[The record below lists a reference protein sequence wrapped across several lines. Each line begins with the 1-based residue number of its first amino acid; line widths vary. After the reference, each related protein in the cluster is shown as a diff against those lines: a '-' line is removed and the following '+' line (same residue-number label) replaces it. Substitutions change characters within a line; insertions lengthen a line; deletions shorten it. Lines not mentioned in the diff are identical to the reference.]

1 MARNSTGIYRRGA
14 IWWITWM
21 DAAGVQQR
29 ESTGSKIKADADYLL
44 VCRKKAVAEGL
55 IPVTSRLKKHTI
67 TFDELAERYLAAC
80 QHQKSHRDKKSLLNR
95 LKCTFGP
102 MKLIDITREAVERYQ
117 SERQTEKRLPK
128 KEGGECGGAV
138 KPATVN
144 RELATLKH
152 MFSKAEEWG
161 LIPDSSLKGIRRVKL
176 ARENNKRLRFLSVE
190 ESRLLVSVSRA
201 GLRELIIFALNTGCR
216 RGEIFNLK
224 WEHVDLKHGFIRIA
238 DSKNGESR
246 DIPINSTLA
255 GKFRGILR
263 RLDSPSVIVN
273 PETGTSYQDVKHSF
287 ATACRKA
294 GIMDFKF
301 HDLRHTFASQLVMGG
316 ADLTTVSRLLGHKSL
331 AMTLRYSHLAPDHLK
346 KAVDLLTWGEKQK
359 VEAA

>member
-255 GKFRGILR
+255 GMFRGILR
-263 RLDSPSVIVN
+263 RLDSPYVFVN
-273 PETGTSYQDVKHSF
+273 PETGTCYQDVKHSF